1 MSKHIKNFEIE
12 VNDILTVHAGAVYK
26 GKVTEVEKHGFWLT
40 EDYNVYSD
48 HLVNEFKNVLEEVK
62 E

>member
-26 GKVTEVEKHGFWLT
+26 GKVTEVENHGFWLT
-40 EDYNVYSD
+40 EDYKTE
-48 HLVNEFKNVLEEVK
+48 EFISFNDVK
-62 E
+62 KYIKER

>member
-40 EDYNVYSD
+40 EDYKTE
-48 HLVNEFKNVLEEVK
+48 EFISFNDVK
-62 E
+62 KYIKER